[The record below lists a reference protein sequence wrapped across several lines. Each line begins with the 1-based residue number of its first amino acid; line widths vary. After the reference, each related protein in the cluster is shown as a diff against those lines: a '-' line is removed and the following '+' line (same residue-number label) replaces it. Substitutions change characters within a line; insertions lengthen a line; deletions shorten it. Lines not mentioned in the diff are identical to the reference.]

1 MQNIKLGLD
10 CPTNLLYQVQPFA
23 DYDYVLVDKA
33 CQDPMYLE
41 YFKNSKKEKLLN
53 NRILMQ
59 WEPVPL
65 DRIKKVWDIIG
76 GRVIAP
82 DWMWD
87 SEKTFGAY
95 EECCRTFGEENVV
108 GVIQG
113 INRRDVDWCI
123 DLYGEKVA
131 IPFDVG
137 SPKEDPVEAKV
148 YRRMRLV
155 GQLCG
160 MEIHLLGLTS
170 LDELDFYRDSSS
182 RVTSLN
188 TGLPVMLALEGKK
201 MEDFCEDK
209 RHSSYHGMDMD
220 SSSYDKSVLR
230 LLEDNISFLRRLL

>member
-1 MQNIKLGLD
+1 MPNIKLGLD

-33 CQDPMYLE
+33 CEDPLYLE

-53 NRILMQ
+53 NRILMK

-65 DRIKKVWDIIG
+65 EKIRRIWNIIG

-82 DWMWD
+82 DWMWE

-95 EECCRTFGEENVV
+95 EECCKAFGEDQVI

-113 INRRDVDWCI
+113 ITQKDIDTCI

-137 SPKEDPVEAKV
+137 SPKEDPIEAKV
-148 YRRMRLV
+148 YRRIRV
-155 GQLCG
+155 VKQLSG
-160 MEIHLLGLTS
+160 MEIHLLGLTTIE
-170 LDELDFYRDSSS
+170 ELDFYSYSDT
-182 RVTSLN
+182 VVSLN
-188 TGLPVMLALEGKK
+188 TGIPVMLALEGNRI
-201 MEDFCEDK
+201 ENFCEDK
-209 RHSSYHGMDMD
+209 KHSAYHSMDMD
-220 SSSYDKSVLR
+220 EPTFDKSTLR